1 MDIQTLNAVND
12 SVAAPVTLIYQLGSL
27 TFDAWLSEKHTSEI
41 EVTSNPVETGVSI
54 SDHCYRKPKGLTI
67 AAAVSD
73 ISMPTASGDFD
84 DTSTTRSRRAF
95 ELLIEQQESCTS
107 GDPNALLTVI
117 TGLKQYENMICTSI
131 TATRDAETARML
143 SFEAELCEVI
153 MVSTQQV
160 TYTPLAPKAGK
171 TARQATPVANKG
183 QEQAVKPPD
192 VSSATALFNGAK
204 KLFHLGG

>member
-1 MDIQTLNAVND
+1 MDFGLPGAIDD
-12 SVAAPVTLIYQLGSL
+12 SIASPVTLIFKIGSL
-27 TFDAWLSEKHTSEI
+27 TFDAWLSEKHTSEV

-54 SDHCYRKPKGLTI
+54 SDHCFLKPKGLTI

-73 ISMPTASGDFD
+73 VKMPTASAGYD

-107 GDPNALLTVI
+107 GDPTALLTVI
-117 TGLKQYENMICTSI
+117 TGLKQYENMICTSV

-153 MVSTQQV
+153 MVSTQQA
-160 TYTPLAPKAGK
+160 TYTPIAPKAGK
-171 TARQATPVANKG
+171 TARQAAPVAQKG
-183 QEQAVKPPD
+183 QEQATPPPPD
-192 VSSATALFNGAK
+192 KSILGKIADAVS
-204 KLFHLGG
+204 KLKH